1 MSCISTISRPLP
13 NSNHVSHVPPQM
25 LTMSRLASHVLFGL
39 MIPRL
44 PQMLTMSRL
53 ASHVL
58 FGLMIGS
65 LYLGIGNE
73 AKSAYN
79 NAAQLFF
86 AVMFLLFGALMST
99 ILTCESPRGRR
110 KGRVIVRMVFCTV
123 WYSGYLV
130 H

>member
-1 MSCISTISRPLP
+1 
-13 NSNHVSHVPPQM
+13 
-25 LTMSRLASHVLFGL
+25 
-39 MIPRL
+39 
-44 PQMLTMSRL
+44 MLTMSRL

-99 ILTCESPRGRR
+99 ILTCRSECMGRVVSGRR
-110 KGRVIVRMVFCTV
+110 WRRIA
-123 WYSGYLV
+123 SG
-130 H
+130 

>member
-1 MSCISTISRPLP
+1 
-13 NSNHVSHVPPQM
+13 
-25 LTMSRLASHVLFGL
+25 
-39 MIPRL
+39 
-44 PQMLTMSRL
+44 MLTMSRL

-99 ILTCESPRGRR
+99 ILTCKSKRGERLNPLFLHV
-110 KGRVIVRMVFCTV
+110 GHWSNGLSCTV
-123 WYSGYLV
+123 LIFLSRKEERNLE
-130 H
+130 HKA